1 MDMII
6 QAGFLLMAV
15 GMGTVFA
22 SLAVFFFLIVL
33 FEKIFKVKTED
44 EKEQA

>member
-1 MDMII
+1 MTI
-6 QAGFLLMAV
+6 QSGFLLMAV

-22 SLAVFFFLIVL
+22 SLAIFFFLIML
-33 FEKIFKVKTED
+33 FEKIFKVKEEQ